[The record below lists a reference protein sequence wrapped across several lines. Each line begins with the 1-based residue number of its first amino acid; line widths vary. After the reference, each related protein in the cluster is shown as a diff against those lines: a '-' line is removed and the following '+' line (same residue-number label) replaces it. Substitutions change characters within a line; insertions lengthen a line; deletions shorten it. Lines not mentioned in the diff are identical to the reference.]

1 MGLSEKGVIASRT
14 NQAIKMPPKVKKI
27 KVKKVAPAP
36 YTQVSKP
43 TPKKAVNVLIEK
55 RPKNFGIGSDVQ
67 PKRDQTRFV
76 RWPKYVRLQRQKRIL
91 YQRLKVPPSINQFT
105 QTLDQQTA
113 TQMFKLLH
121 KYRPETKAEKKARL
135 TQLAE
140 KKAAGKSDTEKKPVV
155 IKYGI
160 NHITGLVESKKAQLV
175 VIAHDVD
182 PIEVVVWLPALCR
195 KMGVPYCIVK
205 GKARLGK
212 LVHKKTATAVAFTSV
227 KQEDKHSLEKVA
239 EAVKTNYNDRFDEI
253 RRHWGGGIMGNKS
266 QARDAKIEKAKQKEL
281 RV

>member
-1 MGLSEKGVIASRT
+1 MGPFREAWHGLSIENGVYSAARRIDRS
-14 NQAIKMPPKVKKI
+14 KMPPKVR
-27 KVKKVAPAP
+27 KVKKKVAPAP
-36 YTQVSKP
+36 YTQASKP

-113 TQMFKLLH
+113 TQLFKLLH
-121 KYRPETKAEKKARL
+121 KYRPETNAEKKVRL

-140 KKAAGKSDTEKKPVV
+140 KKAVV

-160 NHITGLVESKKAQLV
+160 NHITKLIESKKAKLV
-175 VIAHDVD
+175 CIAHDVD
-182 PIEVVVWLPALCR
+182 PIEIVVWLPALCR

-212 LVHKKTATAVAFTSV
+212 LVHKKNATAIAVTSV
-227 KQEDKHSLEKVA
+227 KQDDKDKLEKLS
-239 EAVKTNYNDRFDEI
+239 EAVRTNYNERVEEI
-253 RRHWGGGIMGNKS
+253 RRNWGGGIMGGKS
-266 QARDAKIEKAKQKEL
+266 QAKMARIEKAKAT
-281 RV
+281 

>member
-1 MGLSEKGVIASRT
+1 
-14 NQAIKMPPKVKKI
+14 MPAKTKRVKR
-27 KVKKVAPAP
+27 VAAAP
-36 YTQVSKP
+36 LKTTKP
-43 TPKKAVNVLIEK
+43 TPKKTANVLIEK
-55 RPKNFGIGSDVQ
+55 RPKNFGIGADVQ
-67 PKRDQTRFV
+67 PKRDLSRFV
-76 RWPKYVRLQRQKRIL
+76 RWPKYIRLQRQKRIL
-91 YQRLKVPPSINQFT
+91 QDRLKVPPSINQFS

-113 TQMFKLLH
+113 IQLFKLMH
-121 KYRPETKAEKKARL
+121 KYRPETKAEKKLRL
-135 TQLAE
+135 SAAAE
-140 KKAAGKSDTEKKPVV
+140 KKAAGKEDSSGKKPVV
-155 IKYGI
+155 LKYGI

-212 LVHKKTATAVAFTSV
+212 LVHKKTATAVAITNV
-227 KQEDKHSLEKVA
+227 KPEDRHSLEKIA
-239 EAVKTNYNDRFDEI
+239 EAVKTNYNDRVDEI

-266 QARDAKIEKAKQKEL
+266 QARDAKAEKAKQKEL

>member
-1 MGLSEKGVIASRT
+1 MGLSENTVYTGLSTAT
-14 NQAIKMPPKVKKI
+14 KMPPKVKKI

-113 TQMFKLLH
+113 TQLFKLLH
-121 KYRPETKAEKKARL
+121 KYRPETKPEAEKK
-135 TQLAE
+135 
-140 KKAAGKSDTEKKPVV
+140 PIV

-160 NHITGLVESKKAQLV
+160 NHITNLIESKKAKLV
-175 VIAHDVD
+175 CIAHDVD
-182 PIEVVVWLPALCR
+182 PIEIVVWLPALCR

-212 LVHKKTATAVAFTSV
+212 LVHKK
-227 KQEDKHSLEKVA
+227 
-239 EAVKTNYNDRFDEI
+239 N
-253 RRHWGGGIMGNKS
+253 
-266 QARDAKIEKAKQKEL
+266 
-281 RV
+281 

>member
-1 MGLSEKGVIASRT
+1 MGDGELAEGY
-14 NQAIKMPPKVKKI
+14 KMPPKKVTK

-36 YTQVSKP
+36 YQTSKP
-43 TPKKAVNVLIEK
+43 TPKKAVNVLLEK
-55 RPKNFGIGSDVQ
+55 RPKNFGIGADVR
-67 PKRDQTRFV
+67 PKRDLTRFV
-76 RWPKYVRLQRQKRIL
+76 RWPKYIRLQRQKRIL
-91 YQRLKVPPSINQFT
+91 CQRLKVPPSINQFT

-113 TQMFKLLH
+113 TQLFKLLH

-140 KKAAGKSDTEKKPVV
+140 KKAAGKSETTGKKPIT

-160 NHITGLVESKKAQLV
+160 NHITNLVESKKAQLV

-182 PIEVVVWLPALCR
+182 PIEIVVWLPALCR

-212 LVHKKTATAVAFTSV
+212 LVHKKNSTAIAVTTV
-227 KQEDKHSLEKVA
+227 KQDDKDKLEKLC
-239 EAVKTNYNDRFDEI
+239 EAVRTNYNERVDEI
-253 RRHWGGGIMGNKS
+253 RRNWGGGIMGEKS
-266 QARDAKIEKAKQKEL
+266 QAKMARIEKAKA
-281 RV
+281 V

>member
-1 MGLSEKGVIASRT
+1 MGCVDLLMICMATMTALVSK
-14 NQAIKMPPKVKKI
+14 PPKVKKI

-36 YTQVSKP
+36 YTQVAKP

-55 RPKNFGIGSDVQ
+55 RAKNFGIGSDVQ
-67 PKRDQTRFV
+67 PKRDLTRFV

-113 TQMFKLLH
+113 TQLFKLLH
-121 KYRPETKAEKKARL
+121 KYRPETRAEKKARL
-135 TQLAE
+135 VTLAE
-140 KKAAGKSDTEKKPVV
+140 KKAAGKADTEKKPVV

-160 NHITGLVESKKAQLV
+160 NHITKLIESKKAKLV
-175 VIAHDVD
+175 CIAHDVD
-182 PIEVVVWLPALCR
+182 PIEIVVWLPALCR

-212 LVHKKTATAVAFTSV
+212 LVHKKTATALAITNVRS
-227 KQEDKHSLEKVA
+227 EDKGSLEKLSESCNSNYA
-239 EAVKTNYNDRFDEI
+239 ERVDTI
-253 RRHWGGGIMGNKS
+253 RRTWGGGIMG
-266 QARDAKIEKAKQKEL
+266 
-281 RV
+281 

>member
-1 MGLSEKGVIASRT
+1 MG
-14 NQAIKMPPKVKKI
+14 PPKVKKI

-113 TQMFKLLH
+113 TQLFKLLH
-121 KYRPETKAEKKARL
+121 KYRPETKAEKKA
-135 TQLAE
+135 
-140 KKAAGKSDTEKKPVV
+140 VV

-160 NHITGLVESKKAQLV
+160 NHITKLIESKKAKLV
-175 VIAHDVD
+175 CIAHDVD
-182 PIEVVVWLPALCR
+182 PIEIVVWLPALCR

-212 LVHKKTATAVAFTSV
+212 LVHKKNATAIAVTTV
-227 KQEDKHSLEKVA
+227 KQDDKDKLEKLC
-239 EAVKTNYNDRFDEI
+239 EAVRTNYNERVEEI
-253 RRHWGGGIMGNKS
+253 RRNWGGGIMGGKS
-266 QARDAKIEKAKQKEL
+266 QAKMARIEKAKA
-281 RV
+281 V